1 MDNYLT
7 TIKKRI
13 LKHKNNCKNYKNFLN
28 SKKVKIN
35 KIKKLKD
42 VPFIHVN
49 MFKEYDLISVKK
61 KEISLQLNSSGT
73 SGKQSKIF
81 LDKKNSINQK
91 KYLTK
96 ILQNEFGLKRYPF
109 LILGQ
114 NPLFIKDRS
123 RFAAQVAAFLG
134 FSLIGRNF
142 FYLKDKNNQIDYSG
156 LNIFLRKY
164 SKEKFLIFGFTS
176 SVYEIL
182 ISQLN
187 KNKIKFSLSNSTIIH
202 GGGWKKLN
210 NLGLTNSDLKKSIY
224 KKYRIKKLINYFG
237 FVEQTGSIFLECSL
251 GNFHTNEITN
261 IYVRDKNL
269 NLSKRNEEGILQC
282 ISIVPSSYPGNSIIL
297 EDKAIFKGKN
307 CKCGKP
313 GKIFT
318 VTGRL
323 SKTEVRGC
331 SDIS

>member
-1 MDNYLT
+1 MNKYLNL
-7 TIKKRI
+7 IKKKI
-13 LKHKNNCKNYKNFLN
+13 FKHKNNCKNYENFLN
-28 SKKVKIN
+28 SKKININ
-35 KIKKLKD
+35 KIKKLRD

-49 MFKEYDLISVKK
+49 MFKEYDLISVNKNK
-61 KEISLQLNSSGT
+61 IYLQLNSSGT
-73 SGKQSKIF
+73 SGKKSKIF

-91 KYLTK
+91 KYLKK
-96 ILQNEFGLKRYPF
+96 ILQNEFGKNRYPF

-123 RFAAQVAAFLG
+123 KLGAQIAAFLG

-142 FYLKDKNNQIDYSG
+142 FYLKDKNNQIDYVG
-156 LNIFLRKY
+156 LNNFLKKFN
-164 SKEKFLIFGFTS
+164 KEKILIFGFTS

-182 ISQLN
+182 VNQL
-187 KNKIKFSLSNSTIIH
+187 KENKIKFSFSNATIIH
-202 GGGWKKLN
+202 GGGWKKLHK
-210 NLGLTNSDLKKSIY
+210 LGLTNTNLKRMIKKKYKIKSI
-224 KKYRIKKLINYFG
+224 INYFG
-237 FVEQTGSIFLECSL
+237 FVEQTGSIFLECSM
-251 GNFHTNEITN
+251 GNFHSNEITK

-269 NLSKRNEEGILQC
+269 NLSKKNEEGILQC
-282 ISIVPSSYPGNSIIL
+282 ISLVPSSYPGNSIIL
-297 EDKAIFKGKN
+297 EDKAIFKGNN

-323 SKTEVRGC
+323 SKADVRGC

>member
-1 MDNYLT
+1 MDKYLIS
-7 TIKKRI
+7 IKKKL
-13 LKHKNNCKNYKNFLN
+13 LKHKSNCKNYENFLN
-28 SKKVKIN
+28 SKKININ

-42 VPFIHVN
+42 IPFIHVN
-49 MFKEYDLISVKK
+49 MFKDYDLFSVKK

-91 KYLTK
+91 KYLIK

-123 RFAAQVAAFLG
+123 KFSAQIAAFLG
-134 FSLIGRNF
+134 FSLIGSNF
-142 FYLKDKNNQIDYSG
+142 FYLINKDNQIDYLG
-156 LNIFLRKY
+156 LNIFLKKH

-176 SVYEIL
+176 NVYEL
-182 ISQLN
+182 LVSQLVE
-187 KNKIKFSLSNSTIIH
+187 NKIKFSLSNATIIH

-210 NLGLTNSDLKKSIY
+210 NLGLTNSDLKKMIY
-224 KKYRIKKLINYFG
+224 RKYKIKKLINYFG

-251 GNFHTNEITN
+251 GNFHTNEIAN

-269 NLSKRNEEGILQC
+269 NLSKRHEEGILQC

-297 EDKAIFKGKN
+297 EDKAIFKGNN